1 MESKHSKP
9 EGHDKKHGTK
19 CEFLHDL
26 TLLKMKNIP
35 DLHTLP
41 ENEIYD
47 LYCKTYENFK
57 IAVKEKEPCCEHAHK
72 TDK

>member
-1 MESKHSKP
+1 MGSKHTKP
-9 EGHDKKHGTK
+9 EGHDKKYGTK

-26 TLLKMKNIP
+26 TLLKLKSTP
-35 DLHTLP
+35 DLHTLS

-47 LYCKTYENFK
+47 LYCKTYESFK
-57 IAVKEKEPCCEHAHK
+57 TAVKEKESCCEHAHK